1 VQFGYWLK
9 ELSHGNLGQSI
20 FLQRPVTQALWE
32 RAEPT
37 TAGAAVGHDRGADR
51 RALRHRLGGIWRGKF
66 IDQLFTGFAMLGA
79 SVPSF
84 WFGLVLMQIFAV
96 SMGWFPVSGYG
107 DPGATLMERVHYL
120 VLPSVVLGVLNS
132 ALIIRFTRASMLDV
146 LGEDYVR
153 TARAKGLS
161 ENVVVLKHALRN
173 ALVPIVTVLGLTVA
187 LMIGGA
193 VVTETVFGLP
203 GVGNL
208 VVSAVLRR
216 DYPVIQG
223 ALLVIAMIYV
233 VINFLTDL
241 LYMLVDPS
249 GQVLSMKIPLTLRRL
264 FGRKIVLAAAL
275 VLLVVVVTA
284 LVFRGC
290 QAPIPTRPR
299 SRSGCPRPR
308 PNTCWAPTNWAAT
321 CSRASAFGA
330 RYSLTIAALT
340 AMGSIVLGTLFG
352 LVAGFFRR
360 LDAPIMRVVD
370 AMMSF
375 PDILLAIALVAI
387 LGPSMLNVVFALV
400 LVYTPRVARVVR
412 ASTLV
417 VRELLFVE
425 AARAVACRTWR
436 ILLRHILPNLMSPI
450 LVQASFIFAYAILAE
465 AALSFLGVG
474 VPPEIPT
481 WGTMVAGSQQYAHE
495 ALWIVLFPGLAII
508 LTALSLQLLG
518 DGVRDLL
525 DPRLK
530 KSM

>member
-1 VQFGYWLK
+1 
-9 ELSHGNLGQSI
+9 
-20 FLQRPVTQALWE
+20 
-32 RAEPT
+32 
-37 TAGAAVGHDRGADR
+37 
-51 RALRHRLGGIWRGKF
+51 
-66 IDQLFTGFAMLGA
+66 
-79 SVPSF
+79 
-84 WFGLVLMQIFAV
+84 
-96 SMGWFPVSGYG
+96 
-107 DPGATLMERVHYL
+107 
-120 VLPSVVLGVLNS
+120 
-132 ALIIRFTRASMLDV
+132 
-146 LGEDYVR
+146 
-153 TARAKGLS
+153 
-161 ENVVVLKHALRN
+161 
-173 ALVPIVTVLGLTVA
+173 
-187 LMIGGA
+187 
-193 VVTETVFGLP
+193 
-203 GVGNL
+203 
-208 VVSAVLRR
+208 
-216 DYPVIQG
+216 
-223 ALLVIAMIYV
+223 
-233 VINFLTDL
+233 
-241 LYMLVDPS
+241 
-249 GQVLSMKIPLTLRRL
+249 MKIPLTLKKLFRR
-264 FGRKIVLAAAL
+264 RIVLAAGICLLIVVAVAL
-275 VLLVVVVTA
+275 LANVVSGYDPNDTA
-284 LVFRGC
+284 VRERL
-290 QAPIPTRPR
+290 
-299 SRSGCPRPR
+299 S
-308 PNTCWAPTNWAAT
+308 APTTKHLLGTDELGRDLFA
-321 CSRASAFGA
+321 RIAFGA

-340 AMGSIVLGTLFG
+340 AIGSIVLGTLFG

-425 AARAVACRTWR
+425 AARAVGVSTGR